1 MFTSRLY
8 YITSQLASPSPL
20 SVRLN
25 PRATSPSLDMT
36 RPVSLDGATLT
47 ERYLPRA
54 ARRLGIDSLFILSPR
69 VHLQGPRT
77 ASPRFER
84 DTAASTSRHVSVLRG
99 RSDGFGPSL
108 ADGFAA
114 SPSVEALIIRG
125 DMSLREVTRRI
136 SPLGLAMFVWFSEH
150 VNNASSPFTELSRLK
165 RESGFVCVTPRSES
179 AIGKGLDPCIAGPGC
194 ATSGGEDDNDDVGW
208 LALEGCGWLASSSE
222 DSSRSSRAVTACNRA
237 RSSSGD
243 TVVGTMR
250 ARGSGLGDIDR
261 ELYGKQLPS
270 VLLRG
275 VVSSCSSSS
284 RPRGATR
291 LLEEKRGKDGD
302 IVFHNRERVAP
313 RVQPGGRSITR
324 QS

>member
-1 MFTSRLY
+1 M
-8 YITSQLASPSPL
+8 
-20 SVRLN
+20 
-25 PRATSPSLDMT
+25 
-36 RPVSLDGATLT
+36 
-47 ERYLPRA
+47 
-54 ARRLGIDSLFILSPR
+54 
-69 VHLQGPRT
+69 
-77 ASPRFER
+77 
-84 DTAASTSRHVSVLRG
+84 
-99 RSDGFGPSL
+99 
-108 ADGFAA
+108 
-114 SPSVEALIIRG
+114 EALVIRG
-125 DMSLREVTRRI
+125 DMSLTEVTRRA
-136 SPLGLAMFVWFSEH
+136 SPLGVAMFVWLSEH
-150 VNNASSPFTELSRLK
+150 VNNASSPFKELSRLK

-194 ATSGGEDDNDDVGW
+194 ATSGGEDDNDDVGSP
-208 LALEGCGWLASSSE
+208 ALEGCGWLASSSE
-222 DSSRSSRAVTACNRA
+222 DSSRSRCAVTACNRA

-302 IVFHNRERVAP
+302 IVFHDREREAP
-313 RVQPGGRSITR
+313 RAQPVGVSIRR